1 MALKNNGR
9 LGDQVWGKM
18 AKVVRISSAKL
29 SFFSKLFVFIY
40 QSSEC

>member
-18 AKVVRISSAKL
+18 AKVVR
-29 SFFSKLFVFIY
+29 FSKC
-40 QSSEC
+40 SSFMN